1 MKIDEIRKKS
11 DKELLDAID
20 DNRRE
25 LFIQRMNLAT
35 GELKD
40 VNQIRATKRELAR
53 LKTVMTERRLAAQKV
68 SDEGK

>member
-1 MKIDEIRKKS
+1 MNIDEIRKKT
-11 DKELLDAID
+11 DEELLDAIE
-20 DNRRE
+20 DNRVEMFRH
-25 LFIQRMNLAT
+25 RMNLAT